1 MVKPAPMAFLLLA
14 GIVASPARAE
24 DERFGRI
31 WLDVPGSWTLKLLDR
46 EEDPKASFKFPWYV
60 NDKPGDYAQRVD
72 WGTLLKSPG
81 GSFVICPVAGTAA
94 KSLGKTGEDYDLEG
108 QKEYSVSFYYGTI
121 GLKAF
126 NHVFYLYGKE
136 KSAFL
141 VKVEAKTTD
150 TGPTLKVKLLAQ
162 ADYDKTIK
170 KFKAG
175 KNDVYQFT
183 ANGTLVKRDKNDG
196 SSADFISVKKK

>member
-1 MVKPAPMAFLLLA
+1 
-14 GIVASPARAE
+14 
-24 DERFGRI
+24 
-31 WLDVPGSWTLKLLDR
+31 
-46 EEDPKASFKFPWYV
+46 
-60 NDKPGDYAQRVD
+60 
-72 WGTLLKSPG
+72 
-81 GSFVICPVAGTAA
+81 
-94 KSLGKTGEDYDLEG
+94 
-108 QKEYSVSFYYGTI
+108 
-121 GLKAF
+121 
-126 NHVFYLYGKE
+126 
-136 KSAFL
+136 